1 MAAAA
6 LSGIER
12 GEAGRPSWPMEPVVL
27 AVQDQFLERFLPAY
41 LRAAVSF
48 ADDISG
54 WSRLPALVAVVSGG
68 RLAQRGREL
77 AALAELVASER
88 RARGAGLV
96 CFAVMRPPFAWLKPW
111 AERRLSAAGAGSGV
125 EVVPVY
131 VRPDYPEH
139 SAALVLA
146 RLEAELRARSRS

>member
-12 GEAGRPSWPMEPVVL
+12 GGAGRPSWPMEPVVL
-27 AVQDQFLERFLPAY
+27 AERDRFLERFLPAY
-41 LRAAVSF
+41 LRAAGSF
-48 ADDISG
+48 ADDIAS
-54 WSRLPALVAVVSGG
+54 WSHVPAVVAVVASG
-68 RLAQRGREL
+68 RLGPDR
-77 AALAELVASER
+77 AELFELEELVVRQR
-88 RARGAGLV
+88 RTRGAGLV
-96 CFAVMRPPFAWLKPW
+96 CFAVMRPPLGWLRPW
-111 AERRLSAAGAGSGV
+111 AQRRLASVGAGSGV

-146 RLEAELRARSRS
+146 RLEAELRTRRSA

>member
-12 GEAGRPSWPMEPVVL
+12 GEAGRPSWPLEPVVL
-27 AVQDQFLERFLPAY
+27 ADQDHFLERFLPAY
-41 LRAAVSF
+41 LRAAASF
-48 ADDISG
+48 ADDIAG
-54 WSRLPALVAVVSGG
+54 WSRLPALVALVPGG
-68 RLAQRGREL
+68 RLGPRKQDLASLGEL
-77 AALAELVASER
+77 AASER

-96 CFAVMRPPFAWLKPW
+96 CFAVLRPPLGWLKPW
-111 AERRLSAAGAGSGV
+111 AERRLGAAGSASGV

-146 RLEAELRARSRS
+146 RLEAELRARSRT

>member
-12 GEAGRPSWPMEPVVL
+12 SEAGRPSWPMEPVVL
-27 AVQDQFLERFLPAY
+27 AAQDQFLGRFIPAY
-41 LRAAVSF
+41 MRAAVSF
-48 ADDISG
+48 ADDIAG

-68 RLAQRGREL
+68 RLGPGKQDL
-77 AALAELVASER
+77 AALSKLVVSQRKTRGAEL
-88 RARGAGLV
+88 L

-111 AERRLSAAGAGSGV
+111 AERRLSAAGSASGV

-146 RLEAELRARSRS
+146 RLEAELRARTRS

>member
-12 GEAGRPSWPMEPVVL
+12 GGAGRPSWPLEPVVL
-27 AVQDQFLERFLPAY
+27 AEQDQFLARFLPAY
-41 LRAAVSF
+41 LRAAGSF
-48 ADDISG
+48 ADDIAS
-54 WSRLPALVAVVSGG
+54 WSHLPALVAVVASGRFGPG
-68 RLAQRGREL
+68 RAEL
-77 AALAELVASER
+77 AALGELVGSER
-88 RARGAGLV
+88 RSRGAGLV
-96 CFAVMRPPFAWLKPW
+96 CFAVMRPPFGWLKPW
-111 AERRLSAAGAGSGV
+111 AERRLFSTGARSGV

-146 RLEAELRARSRS
+146 RLEAELRDRRRA